1 LRNKELIII
10 AGPTGIGKTSLGIRI
25 AKRLGTEIVSADS
38 RQLYREMTIG
48 TAVPSPAQLA
58 EVKHHFIQVKSIT
71 EYYSAGRY
79 ESEAL
84 GCLKYLFA
92 THDKVVLLGGT
103 GLYIDAVRNGI
114 DYFPDA
120 DLELRE
126 ALEKR
131 FLEEGFESLKE
142 ELKELDPVSYSRIDL
157 NNPKRVQK
165 ALEVTILTG
174 KPYSGFLNRQL
185 SPRFFSTRLIALNM
199 DRAGLYD
206 RINSRV
212 DEMMKSGWLEEAREL
227 LKFRNFNAL
236 NTVGYKDLFAYFDG
250 LYSLGE
256 AVERI
261 KANTRKYARKQITW
275 FRKDPAYRWFHPA
288 NEEKILNF
296 ILNESNDTSI

>member
-1 LRNKELIII
+1 MIVI

-25 AKRLGTEIVSADS
+25 AQRLGTEIVSADS
-38 RQLYREMTIG
+38 RQIYREMTIG

-84 GCLKYLFA
+84 ECLKLLFT
-92 THDKVVLLGGT
+92 THDKVILLGGT

-114 DYFPDA
+114 DDFPDA
-120 DLELRE
+120 DLELRGI
-126 ALEKR
+126 LKKR

-142 ELKELDPVSYSRIDL
+142 ELKKLDPVSYSRIDL

-165 ALEVTILTG
+165 ALEVTLLTG

-185 SPRFFSTRLIALNM
+185 RPRFFSTRLIALNM
-199 DRAGLYD
+199 DRTGLYD
-206 RINSRV
+206 RINRRV
-212 DEMMKSGWLEEAREL
+212 DEMMMAGWLEEAREL

-236 NTVGYKDLFAYFDG
+236 NTVGYKELFASFDG
-250 LYSLGE
+250 LYSLDE
-256 AVERI
+256 AVEKI

-275 FRKDPAYRWFHPA
+275 LRKDPEYRWFHPA
-288 NEEKILNF
+288 SEEEILNF
-296 ILNESNDTSI
+296 ILNE